1 MPLVPALFVA
11 LVLAN
16 LAVWLGR
23 RIRLP
28 AVVSLIFVG
37 ILLGM
42 SPISTGLI
50 GENVDAINSIGDI
63 GLVFLL
69 FLAGLETSW
78 SFLRREKHDAFL
90 IAAFGFITVFSLG
103 FGVFRLLGFDNV
115 VALVVGVTLAIT
127 AEGTTARVLLDLKK
141 IKTRLGA
148 TMLGAGIA
156 DDVIGLA
163 AFAAVTIFFG
173 GFSLGENVLVFAAI
187 VAFFAGLF
195 SQKFLG
201 RELRFV
207 ASLENFLTIGVIP
220 FFFISSGLHFDFA
233 AIVFDGWILPLV
245 LALAV
250 VGKFLGVVLVKKFV
264 RFDWSQMWLIGW
276 AMNSRGA
283 VELALA
289 LTAFKM
295 DLISAEIYSS
305 IVLMTFVTTLI
316 FPFVIGRAVRRNSK
330 IMN

>member
-1 MPLVPALFVA
+1 MPLVPVLFAA

-23 RIRLP
+23 MIRLP
-28 AVVSLIFVG
+28 SVMSLIFVG

-42 SPISTGLI
+42 PPISTGLI
-50 GENVDAINSIGDI
+50 GENADAINWVGEI

-78 SFLRREKHDAFL
+78 SFLKREKHDAFL
-90 IAAFGFITVFSLG
+90 IAAFGFITAFSFG

-115 VALVVGVTLAIT
+115 VALIVGVSLAIT

-148 TMLGAGIA
+148 TMLGAGIV
-156 DDVIGLA
+156 DDVIGIA
-163 AFAAVTIFFG
+163 AFVAVTIFFG
-173 GFSLGENVLVFAAI
+173 GFSLGENALVFAAI
-187 VAFFAGLF
+187 VAFFTGLF

-201 RELRFV
+201 REHRLV
-207 ASLENFLTIGVIP
+207 AGIENFLTVGVIP
-220 FFFISSGLHFDFA
+220 FFFISTGLHFDFG

-245 LALAV
+245 IALAV

-264 RFDWSQMWLIGW
+264 QFDWSQMWLIGW

-289 LTAFKM
+289 LTALKM
-295 DLISAEIYSS
+295 NLISAELYSS

-316 FPFVIGRAVRRNSK
+316 FPFVADRAIRRRPK